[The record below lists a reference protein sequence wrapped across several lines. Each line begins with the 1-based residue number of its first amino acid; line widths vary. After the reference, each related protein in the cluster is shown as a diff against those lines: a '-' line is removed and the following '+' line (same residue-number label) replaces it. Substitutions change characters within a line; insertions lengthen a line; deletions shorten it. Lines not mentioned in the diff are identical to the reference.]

1 METFFY
7 YKGFGIKYRSMGGTT
22 FVTDMGF
29 TLRKF
34 IGMGCIDG
42 EKEAKKYIDQIA
54 I

>member
-7 YKGFGIKYRSMGGTT
+7 YKGYGIKYKSMSGTT

-34 IGMGCIDG
+34 VAMGRIDG
-42 EKEAKKYIDQIA
+42 EIEAKKYIDQIA
-54 I
+54 L